1 MRAKFKIIVYVLL
14 ICLYIG
20 ILAGCSANRN
30 EGSSNYEDSDNYED
44 YDNYEWYIKI
54 YMPGGCVEGPGK
66 VMYVSTTG
74 LMTVEIDG
82 IQYKVGTQNILVR
95 KLPEP

>member
-1 MRAKFKIIVYVLL
+1 MQTKFKLVAYVLL
-14 ICLYIG
+14 ICLCIG
-20 ILAGCSANRN
+20 IFAGCCANSDK
-30 EGSSNYEDSDNYED
+30 GSDNYK
-44 YDNYEWYIKI
+44 WYIKI
-54 YMPGGCVEGPGK
+54 YMPDGCVEGPGK
-66 VMYVSTTG
+66 LMYMSTGG

>member
-1 MRAKFKIIVYVLL
+1 MRTKLKLVAYVLL
-14 ICLYIG
+14 ICLCIS
-20 ILAGCSANRN
+20 IFAGCSANTN
-30 EGSSNYEDSDNYED
+30 EGSNNYEDSDNC
-44 YDNYEWYIKI
+44 EWYIKI
-54 YMPGGCVEGPGK
+54 YMPDGCIEGPGK

-95 KLPEP
+95 ELPEP

>member
-1 MRAKFKIIVYVLL
+1 MRIKLKIIAYVLL
-14 ICLYIG
+14 ICLCVG
-20 ILAGCSANRN
+20 IFSGCSANTN
-30 EGSSNYEDSDNYED
+30 DGSSNYEDSDNYE
-44 YDNYEWYIKI
+44 WYIKI
-54 YMPGGCVEGPGK
+54 YMPDGCVEGPGK
-66 VMYVSTTG
+66 LMYMSTGG